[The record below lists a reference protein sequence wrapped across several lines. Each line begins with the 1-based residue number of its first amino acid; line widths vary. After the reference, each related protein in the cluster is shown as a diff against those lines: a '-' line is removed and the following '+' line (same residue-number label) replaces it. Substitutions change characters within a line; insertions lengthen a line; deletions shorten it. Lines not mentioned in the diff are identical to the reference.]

1 MKIIKDEKW
10 KGMRRMEKNKE
21 ELEAKQMKLLK
32 ELAKLSGAN
41 IGEKD
46 KNVKDEEKI
55 EKRFTNYIQA
65 FEEEFETNAKER
77 LKQAPLL
84 IRIYRDLSEIIYA
97 PSKRYNTSIQT
108 IDKIDKELDKTLTA
122 EQKELLNQKRYCENI
137 IILLKCK
144 IKKNRYSIIKI
155 ILIK

>member
-55 EKRFTNYIQA
+55 
-65 FEEEFETNAKER
+65 
-77 LKQAPLL
+77 
-84 IRIYRDLSEIIYA
+84 
-97 PSKRYNTSIQT
+97 
-108 IDKIDKELDKTLTA
+108 
-122 EQKELLNQKRYCENI
+122 
-137 IILLKCK
+137 
-144 IKKNRYSIIKI
+144 
-155 ILIK
+155 